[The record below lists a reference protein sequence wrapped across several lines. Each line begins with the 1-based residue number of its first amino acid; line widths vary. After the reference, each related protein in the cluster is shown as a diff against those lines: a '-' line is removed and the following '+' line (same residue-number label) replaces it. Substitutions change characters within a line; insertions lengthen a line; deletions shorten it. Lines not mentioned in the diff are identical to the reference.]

1 MPRHAYIYALPYEIY
16 EKYKL
21 RKYGFHGTSHKYVAH
36 RAAQMLGKPIES
48 LKLITCHLG
57 NGASICAVKAE
68 NPLTPQWDLLLCR
81 GCAWVPEAA
90 MLTCGYNLFDG
101 KGKNEY

>member
-57 NGASICAVKAE
+57 NGASICAVKGGKSVD
-68 NPLTPQWDLLLCR
+68 TSMGLLLCR

-90 MLTCGYNLFDG
+90 MLTLRL
-101 KGKNEY
+101 